1 MLFPRGLLSVDTK
14 RNLIATAM
22 MFAECGTGY
31 WHWDKHGFQG
41 LGVYATEVFV
51 NGTTLLYFKRRSLEE
66 HENGGA
72 LLF

>member
-1 MLFPRGLLSVDTK
+1 
-14 RNLIATAM
+14 

-31 WHWDKHGFQG
+31 WHWYKQWVSSKLG

-51 NGTTLLYFKRRSLEE
+51 NGTTLLYFKRSSMEE